1 MRNAFH
7 FLFVFL
13 ILTMPKDRVLC
24 DEGYLDPFEVEGGL
38 AAKIITEVNTFFLQL
53 EQILMVQSLDPSKVS
68 PLFEQVTKD
77 IILIKAQFLAVSGP
91 NRDLTVLDRIAEFQ
105 RGLQRTEKLD
115 KPMADTLIEF
125 RTKVRNF
132 VLNKL
137 NEKHGNFQGLVDG
150 WIDLIRQ
157 EVTKLSVHESN
168 LGGSA
173 TLESLIVRQAV
184 RELISSFLFH
194 TKIFLLYA
202 VYGDDSL
209 PVCSVV
215 LGND

>member
-24 DEGYLDPFEVEGGL
+24 DEVRYLDPFEVEGGL
-38 AAKIITEVNTFFLQL
+38 AAKIIIEVTTFFSQL
-53 EQILMVQSLDPSKVS
+53 EQSLMVQYLDPSKVS
-68 PLFEQVTKD
+68 PLFEQTKD
-77 IILIKAQFLAVSGP
+77 EIHLIQAQFLAVSGP

-115 KPMADTLIEF
+115 KPMADSLIEF
-125 RTKVRNF
+125 RTKVSDF
-132 VLNKL
+132 VLNK
-137 NEKHGNFQGLVDG
+137 KHENFQGLVG
-150 WIDLIRQ
+150 GLIDLIRQ
-157 EVTKLSVHESN
+157 EVTELSVHESN

-209 PVCSVV
+209 PVCRVFLV
-215 LGND
+215 ND